1 MSVDFSIKILPEYY
15 LLYSYQT
22 EFIRQEL
29 KQISLAIT
37 IRFWTI
43 DDAPTSPISNNK
55 SAFPVIPTRWLYI
68 FLKQKVD
75 MFFGQQESAN
85 KEEIETENYVNQ
97 QHMES
102 AYHQGENNSM
112 LKMK

>member
-15 LLYSYQT
+15 LVYSYQT

-29 KQISLAIT
+29 KQIRLAIT
-37 IRFWTI
+37 I
-43 DDAPTSPISNNK
+43 DDATTSPISNNK